1 MDLTRTLRSICLGI
15 MAIGPGPFANLRK
28 GQAMLGQFM
37 ENGWRLRILVSFSIH
52 FPPVSIGLL
61 SFYNLH
67 ITHLFCPRLSCP
79 FSRPI
84 TVIEAEI
91 RYAIRHEYAQT
102 AIDVLARRTRLA
114 FLNAQA
120 ALRALPY
127 VVDVMSDELGWTRAE
142 RRRQVSVAVA
152 YFETMGLVP
161 AEAAA
166 DAEKR
171 EKEVVT
177 GVLRKL
183 EPKGWV
189 EKVERGVENVFA
201 GAWSL
206 LSAKGRET
214 AGVGIIVGG
223 GEQVGPFKKAYGRA
237 SFGAGEVIALRNAF
251 LKRADV
257 DEEEQPYVGVKAL
270 VEVMHEVPGYE
281 GVKDKDLKY
290 VLEENG
296 MVTKNTVDFDEFLEV
311 SGPLSRRS
319 VPNQG
324 LFY

>member
-1 MDLTRTLRSICLGI
+1 MSLTYSVH
-15 MAIGPGPFANLRK
+15 
-28 GQAMLGQFM
+28 
-37 ENGWRLRILVSFSIH
+37 VSL
-52 FPPVSIGLL
+52 P
-61 SFYNLH
+61 
-67 ITHLFCPRLSCP
+67 CP
-79 FSRPI
+79 FSHPI
-84 TVIEAEI
+84 SVIEAEI

-127 VVDVMSDELGWTRAE
+127 VVDIMSDELGWTRAE

-161 AEAAA
+161 AEAAV

-171 EKEVVT
+171 EKEVVN

-206 LSAKGRET
+206 LSAKGLALGREA

-223 GEQVGPFKKAYGRA
+223 GGEHVGPFKKAYGRA

-257 DEEEQPYVGVKAL
+257 DEEEQPYVGVRAL
-270 VEVMHEVPGYE
+270 VEIMHEVPGYE

-311 SGPLSRRS
+311 SGRTASQTARA
-319 VPNQG
+319 
-324 LFY
+324 

>member
-1 MDLTRTLRSICLGI
+1 M
-15 MAIGPGPFANLRK
+15 
-28 GQAMLGQFM
+28 
-37 ENGWRLRILVSFSIH
+37 
-52 FPPVSIGLL
+52 
-61 SFYNLH
+61 
-67 ITHLFCPRLSCP
+67 
-79 FSRPI
+79 

-120 ALRALPY
+120 ALHALPY
-127 VVDVMSDELGWTRAE
+127 VVDIMSDELGWTRAE

-152 YFETMGLVP
+152 YFETMGLAP

-171 EKEVVT
+171 EREAVHD
-177 GVLRKL
+177 VLKKL

-189 EKVERGVENVFA
+189 EKAERGMENVFA

-206 LSAKGRET
+206 LNAKGGREA
-214 AGVGIIVGG
+214 AGVGTIVGG
-223 GEQVGPFKKAYGRA
+223 GEHVGPFKKAYGRA

-257 DEEEQPYVGVKAL
+257 DEEKQPYVDVKAL

-281 GVKDKDLKY
+281 GVKNKDLKY

-311 SGPLSRRS
+311 SRPLLRRS

-324 LFY
+324 LF